1 MPKINTLPREHAIT
15 AVKRFYEG
23 LLPLSDLDSQ
33 DWTRLLFTM
42 RALPQDVDELSLS
55 RWLHLSG
62 LLTWHVA
69 TGVETWNAL
78 EPVSTFLERSS
89 ALHLGALE
97 AAAWH
102 SEIGYPSVPVARA
115 ILQLQQ

>member
-1 MPKINTLPREHAIT
+1 MPKITTLPREHAIT

-42 RALPQDVDELSLS
+42 RALPENVDELSLS
-55 RWLHLSG
+55 RWLLASG

-69 TGVETWNAL
+69 TDGETWNAI
-78 EPVSTFLERSS
+78 EPISTFLERSS

-97 AAAWH
+97 PAAWH
-102 SEIGYPSVPVARA
+102 SEIAYPPVPVARA
-115 ILQLQQ
+115 ILQYHH